1 MTWENGRSLPVLC
14 LILSQNCTTHCE
26 ICNVPIERGERREG
40 GKGRGKGRG
49 KGGGRGRG
57 KGGGRGRGKGGRE
70 REKKEVGMHSER
82 SKNGDG
88 KENEGVGT
96 QGKTY
101 MWQSCVE
108 IKVFCRF
115 IRHSCIY
122 EAHMSPALNRSSAIW
137 RFEHSNAIEIHD
149 GITFDFYTGLL
160 YMYV

>member
-1 MTWENGRSLPVLC
+1 MTRENGRSLPVLC
-14 LILSQNCTTHCE
+14 LILSQNCKTHCE
-26 ICNVPIERGERREG
+26 ICNVPIDRGERREG

-49 KGGGRGRG
+49 KGG
-57 KGGGRGRGKGGRE
+57 RE
-70 REKKEVGMHSER
+70 RGKKEVGMHSEK

-108 IKVFCRF
+108 IKGFRRF
-115 IRHSCIY
+115 ITHSCIY
-122 EAHMSPALNRSSAIW
+122 EVHMSPTLNRSSAIW
-137 RFEHSNAIEIHD
+137 HFERSNAIEIHD
-149 GITFDFYTGLL
+149 RITFDFHTGLL